1 MRNLEQILAKK
12 LLSEYKICLE
22 VLEKLRQNKVER
34 GFLSGEISVL
44 MDIAQSIWG
53 NDELDLRSHFWFL
66 ETLTEIA
73 NAEPQANLVEVNR
86 FEAFSLYK
94 DYSAKSVN
102 AMQEGFVGVSQSYS
116 ERAEKWLDV
125 AVKIEKADA
134 DDVNKNLVAG

>member
-1 MRNLEQILAKK
+1 
-12 LLSEYKICLE
+12 
-22 VLEKLRQNKVER
+22 
-34 GFLSGEISVL
+34 

-53 NDELDLRSHFWFL
+53 NDELNLRSDFWFL

-86 FEAFSLYK
+86 FEAFGLYK

-102 AMQEGFVGVSQSYS
+102 AMQEGFVGASQSYS

-134 DDVNKNLVAG
+134 DDVNKNLVYQNT